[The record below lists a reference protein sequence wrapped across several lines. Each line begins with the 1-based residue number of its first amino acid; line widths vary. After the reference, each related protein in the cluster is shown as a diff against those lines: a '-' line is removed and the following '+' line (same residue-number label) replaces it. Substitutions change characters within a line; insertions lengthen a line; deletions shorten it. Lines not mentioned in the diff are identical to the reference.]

1 MSNWDRSLGGK
12 GGVRGEL
19 AAMAGVGEAEGG
31 GVTRLDQ
38 RGAAG
43 LGDPSRTNIR
53 YLIRLRA
60 HCAPSLTAALCQASV
75 AERRARAPACALH
88 EAE

>member
-1 MSNWDRSLGGK
+1 
-12 GGVRGEL
+12 
-19 AAMAGVGEAEGG
+19 MAGVGEAEEA

-43 LGDPSRTNIR
+43 LGGPSRTNVR